1 MKFKLLV
8 VGKTSDK
15 EIQMKILDFSK
26 RLKKY
31 INFEIIVV
39 PSSKNKSSDNITTL
53 RKEGISILKKIKKNE
68 ILILL
73 DEKGTNY
80 SSLEFAKFI
89 ENKLLQKVKDVVFII
104 GGAYGFDKEVYR
116 KSQYVL
122 SLSKM
127 TFSHQM
133 VRLFFT
139 EQVYRAFTIIN
150 NHPYHNE

>member
-39 PSSKNKSSDNITTL
+39 PSSQNKGSNNITAL
-53 RKEGISILKKIKKNE
+53 RKERISILKKIKKNE
-68 ILILL
+68 IVILL

-80 SSLEFAKFI
+80 SSLEFAKI
-89 ENKLLQKVKDVVFII
+89 
-104 GGAYGFDKEVYR
+104 YR
-116 KSQYVL
+116 K
-122 SLSKM
+122 
-127 TFSHQM
+127 
-133 VRLFFT
+133 
-139 EQVYRAFTIIN
+139 
-150 NHPYHNE
+150 

>member
-68 ILILL
+68 IVILL

-80 SSLEFAKFI
+80 SSLQFAKFI
-89 ENKLLQKVKDVVFII
+89 ENKLLQKVKNVVFVI

-116 KSQYVL
+116 KSQYQL

>member
-68 ILILL
+68 IVILL

-89 ENKLLQKVKDVVFII
+89 ENKLLQKVKDVVFVI
-104 GGAYGFDKEVYR
+104 GGANGFDKEVYR
-116 KSQYVL
+116 KSQLLL

-133 VRLFFT
+133 VRFFFI

>member
-39 PSSKNKSSDNITTL
+39 PSSQNKGSDNITAL

-68 ILILL
+68 IVILL

-89 ENKLLQKVKDVVFII
+89 ENKLLQKVKDVVFVI
-104 GGAYGFDKEVYR
+104 GGAHGFDKEVYR
-116 KSQYVL
+116 KSQYLL

-139 EQVYRAFTIIN
+139 EQIYRAFTIIN

>member
-31 INFEIIVV
+31 INFEIVVV

-68 ILILL
+68 IVILL

-80 SSLEFAKFI
+80 SSLQFAKFI
-89 ENKLLQKVKDVVFII
+89 ENKLLQKVKNVVFVI
-104 GGAYGFDKEVYR
+104 GGASGFDKEVYK
-116 KSQYVL
+116 KSQYLL

>member
-15 EIQMKILDFSK
+15 EIQMKILDFYK

-68 ILILL
+68 IVILL

-80 SSLEFAKFI
+80 SSLQFAKFI
-89 ENKLLQKVKDVVFII
+89 ENKLLQKVKNVVFVI

-116 KSQYVL
+116 KSQYQL